1 MTKNTSRTLT
11 ALGVMLVI
19 AAIGGTLAWRLAT
32 PRWSRKVAVTPPK
45 AGPAPRHIRV
55 LVANIKL
62 ADPADGVNRWSKR
75 RRLLLTVF
83 RKYHA
88 QIMGLQEST
97 PAQTAYLG
105 LHLHNYAHY
114 PGIGGAANVFK
125 ALTGALASW
134 DQIFFRAD
142 RFSLVTASHGALR
155 PNHPQRNATENA
167 YYSLVVLADRRHVLP
182 DIIVIDTHL
191 RHGVPNAAI
200 CAQHIQIRLR
210 QAWQRFPNA
219 LAVVMGDMNHDRTV
233 TPVYR
238 ALEGF
243 PGAARQPL
251 WKMTDAFNY
260 AAKPAGVWWG
270 TWQDFTGQ
278 PHEEWPS
285 DLIFVSHGWRYTP
298 SYIIRDHSPQ
308 GRYPTDHF
316 LVTTVVAPRR
326 RLDAPALMVIP
337 KRHGVR
343 SGK

>member
-1 MTKNTSRTLT
+1 MTRSRTLT
-11 ALGVMLVI
+11 VISMAVVI
-19 AAIGGTLAWRLAT
+19 AAIGSLLAWRLAT
-32 PRWSRKVAVTPPK
+32 PPAQKRADVTPAK
-45 AGPAPRHIRV
+45 AGPASRHIRV

-62 ADPADGVNRWSKR
+62 ADPADGPNRWSKR

-105 LHLHNYAHY
+105 LHLHHYSHY
-114 PGIGGAANVFK
+114 PGAGGAGNVFK

-142 RFSLVTASHGALR
+142 RFAVLAHSHGPLR
-155 PNHPQRNATENA
+155 PRHPQRNATENA
-167 YYSLVVLADRRHVLP
+167 YYSLVVLSDRRHVLP

-200 CAQHIQIRLR
+200 CARHIQLHLR
-210 QAWQRFPNA
+210 EAWQRFPGA

-238 ALEGF
+238 ALLGY
-243 PGAARQPL
+243 PGAARQRL
-251 WKMTDAFNY
+251 WKMTDVFNY
-260 AAKPAGVWWG
+260 AAKPHGVWWG

-278 PHEEWPS
+278 PHEKWPS
-285 DLIFVSHGWRYTP
+285 DLIFISHGWHYTP
-298 SYIIRDHSPQ
+298 AFIIRDHSLR

-316 LVTTVVAPRR
+316 LVTTVLTPRK
-326 RLDAPALMVIP
+326 RLTAPAKMQSG
-337 KRHGVR
+337 KRHVR
-343 SGK
+343 